1 MAMACIR
8 YMEARIDKRGVGGCL
23 VANMSETPE
32 EAEVRLTAKEATG
45 ISWTAIAISVIILF
59 MCLMFIGELI

>member
-1 MAMACIR
+1 MS
-8 YMEARIDKRGVGGCL
+8 GGY
-23 VANMSETPE
+23 MSETPE